1 MPADSESGSSQ
12 REHQRSDPMAEHKR
26 RARWR
31 LLGALIITGAVAAV
45 APVFLE
51 DQARPLS
58 QDLLIDI
65 PSKNSA
71 FTKID
76 SLKPAATEEAAPAPA
91 AATAPT
97 APVAPVVTPPKAD
110 TKAETKSDTKA
121 EQKTDTKS
129 DAKTNGKTAADTK
142 TTADAKAAAKSST
155 TTAAPAATA
164 DKKTAATKG
173 FLVQVGAYAKLESAN
188 AVKTKLTAGGHRVV
202 METIKAEDGTD
213 RYRVRIGPFETREQA
228 LSVRDRAKSQGYDAV
243 VVNP

>member
-1 MPADSESGSSQ
+1 MPADSDSGSSQ

-76 SLKPAATEEAAPAPA
+76 SLKPAATEEAAPA
-91 AATAPT
+91 ATSAPT
-97 APVAPVVTPPKAD
+97 APVAPVATPPKAV
-110 TKAETKSDTKA
+110 TKAE
-121 EQKTDTKS
+121 
-129 DAKTNGKTAADTK
+129 AK
-142 TTADAKAAAKSST
+142 ST
-155 TTAAPAATA
+155 TTAAAPAATN
-164 DKKTAATKG
+164 DKKAAPAKG

>member
-1 MPADSESGSSQ
+1 MPADSDSGSSQ

-76 SLKPAATEEAAPAPA
+76 SLKPAAPEEATPAPA
-91 AATAPT
+91 AATTPATPATPAST
-97 APVAPVVTPPKAD
+97 APKAESKSD
-110 TKAETKSDTKA
+110 TKTEQKAETKP
-121 EQKTDTKS
+121 
-129 DAKTNGKTAADTK
+129 
-142 TTADAKAAAKSST
+142 T
-155 TTAAPAATA
+155 TTAAAPAANA
-164 DKKTAATKG
+164 DKKAAPAKG

-188 AVKTKLTAGGHRVV
+188 AVKAKLTAGGHRVV

-228 LSVRDRAKSQGYDAV
+228 LSVRDRAKGQGYDAV

>member
-1 MPADSESGSSQ
+1 MPADSDSGSSQ

-45 APVFLE
+45 APIFLE

-71 FTKID
+71 FNKID
-76 SLKPAATEEAAPAPA
+76 SLKPAATEAPQAPA
-91 AATAPT
+91 AATPAT
-97 APVAPVVTPPKAD
+97 APVAPAASAPKAEAKAEAKPEQKAD
-110 TKAETKSDTKA
+110 TKSE
-121 EQKTDTKS
+121 
-129 DAKTNGKTAADTK
+129 AKTNGKSAVDTK
-142 TTADAKAAAKSST
+142 ATADAKATAKSA
-155 TTAAPAATA
+155 TTAAAPATA
-164 DKKTAATKG
+164 TDKKVAPAKG

-188 AVKTKLTAGGHRVV
+188 AVKTKLAAGGHRVV
-202 METIKAEDGTD
+202 METIKAEDGAD

-228 LSVRDRAKSQGYDAV
+228 LSVRDRAKGQGYDAV

>member
-97 APVAPVVTPPKAD
+97 APVTPVVAAPKAE
-110 TKAETKSDTKA
+110 TKAEQKADTKSDTK
-121 EQKTDTKS
+121 
-129 DAKTNGKTAADTK
+129 TNGKAA
-142 TTADAKAAAKSST
+142 ADAKATVDAKAAPKSAA
-155 TTAAPAATA
+155 TTAAPTAAPTATA
-164 DKKTAATKG
+164 EKKAAPTKG
-173 FLVQVGAYAKLESAN
+173 FLVQVGAYAKQESAN

>member
-1 MPADSESGSSQ
+1 MPADSDSGSSQ

-31 LLGALIITGAVAAV
+31 LLGALIITGAVAAI

-97 APVAPVVTPPKAD
+97 TPVAPVATPPKA
-110 TKAETKSDTKA
+110 ETKV
-121 EQKTDTKS
+121 EQKADTKS
-129 DAKTNGKTAADTK
+129 DAKTNGKAAADTK
-142 TTADAKAAAKSST
+142 ATADTKAAAKST
-155 TTAAPAATA
+155 TTAAAPAATN
-164 DKKTAATKG
+164 DKKAVPAKG
-173 FLVQVGAYAKLESAN
+173 FLVQVGAYAKQESAN
-188 AVKTKLTAGGHRVV
+188 AVKTKLIAGGHRVV
-202 METIKAEDGTD
+202 METVKAEDGTD

-228 LSVRDRAKSQGYDAV
+228 LSVRDRAKGQGYDAV

>member
-51 DQARPLS
+51 DEARPLS

-76 SLKPAATEEAAPAPA
+76 TLKPAPADGQPKSDVAPTA
-91 AATAPT
+91 AATSPT
-97 APVAPVVTPPKAD
+97 EPVADPKSAPKPEVKVTKAEPKSDAKADTKLEAKAEAKAD
-110 TKAETKSDTKA
+110 TKAEVKPA
-121 EQKTDTKS
+121 PKTVQPLASPPNK
-129 DAKTNGKTAADTK
+129 
-142 TTADAKAAAKSST
+142 
-155 TTAAPAATA
+155 AAPAT
-164 DKKTAATKG
+164 G

-188 AVKTKLTAGGHRVV
+188 AVRAKLVAGGHRVAI
-202 METIKAEDGTD
+202 ETIKADDGTD
-213 RYRVRIGPFETREQA
+213 RHRVRIGPFETREQA
-228 LSVRDRAKSQGYDAV
+228 LSVRDRARGQGYDAV
-243 VVNP
+243 VVTP

>member
-1 MPADSESGSSQ
+1 MPADSDSGSSQ

-76 SLKPAATEEAAPAPA
+76 SLKPAATEEAAPA
-91 AATAPT
+91 ATSAPT
-97 APVAPVVTPPKAD
+97 APVAPVATPPKAE
-110 TKAETKSDTKA
+110 TKAEAKAETKA
-121 EQKTDTKS
+121 E
-129 DAKTNGKTAADTK
+129 AK
-142 TTADAKAAAKSST
+142 ST
-155 TTAAPAATA
+155 TTAAAPAATN
-164 DKKTAATKG
+164 DKKAAPAKG

>member
-1 MPADSESGSSQ
+1 MPADSDSGSSQ

-76 SLKPAATEEAAPAPA
+76 SLKPATTEQTTASPASTAAPVATPVPVAPAASPSAPAP
-91 AATAPT
+91 
-97 APVAPVVTPPKAD
+97 KAEA
-110 TKAETKSDTKA
+110 KAETKEAAKA
-121 EQKTDTKS
+121 
-129 DAKTNGKTAADTK
+129 
-142 TTADAKAAAKSST
+142 TTAEAKAPAKSATPTPAAT
-155 TTAAPAATA
+155 TTNDKKAAPA
-164 DKKTAATKG
+164 KG
-173 FLVQVGAYAKLESAN
+173 FLVQVGAYAKQESAN
-188 AVKTKLTAGGHRVV
+188 AVKAKLTAGGHRVV

-228 LSVRDRAKSQGYDAV
+228 LSVRDRAKTQGYDAV

>member
-1 MPADSESGSSQ
+1 MPADSDSGSSQ

-76 SLKPAATEEAAPAPA
+76 SLKPAATEEAAL
-91 AATAPT
+91 AATSAPT
-97 APVAPVVTPPKAD
+97 APVAPVATPPKAE
-110 TKAETKSDTKA
+110 TKAE
-121 EQKTDTKS
+121 
-129 DAKTNGKTAADTK
+129 
-142 TTADAKAAAKSST
+142 AKST
-155 TTAAPAATA
+155 AAAPAATN
-164 DKKTAATKG
+164 DKKAAPAKG

>member
-1 MPADSESGSSQ
+1 MPADSDSGSSQ

-51 DQARPLS
+51 EQARPLS

-76 SLKPAATEEAAPAPA
+76 SLKPAATEEPAPA
-91 AATAPT
+91 AASAPT
-97 APVAPVVTPPKAD
+97 APVAPVATPPKAE
-110 TKAETKSDTKA
+110 TKAEAKSDTKA
-121 EQKTDTKS
+121 EQKTDTKT
-129 DAKTNGKTAADTK
+129 DAKTNGK
-142 TTADAKAAAKSST
+142 AAA
-155 TTAAPAATA
+155 A
-164 DKKTAATKG
+164 KG

-228 LSVRDRAKSQGYDAV
+228 LSVRDRAKGQGYDAV

>member
-1 MPADSESGSSQ
+1 MPADSDSGSSQ

-76 SLKPAATEEAAPAPA
+76 SLKPAATEEAAPA
-91 AATAPT
+91 ATSAPT
-97 APVAPVVTPPKAD
+97 APVAPVATPPKAE
-110 TKAETKSDTKA
+110 TKAEAKAEAKAETKAEAKAETKA
-121 EQKTDTKS
+121 E
-129 DAKTNGKTAADTK
+129 AK
-142 TTADAKAAAKSST
+142 ST
-155 TTAAPAATA
+155 TTAAAPAATN
-164 DKKTAATKG
+164 DKKAAPAKG

>member
-1 MPADSESGSSQ
+1 MPADSDSGSSQ

-76 SLKPAATEEAAPAPA
+76 SLKPAAPEVATPAPA
-91 AATAPT
+91 AATTPATPATPAST
-97 APVAPVVTPPKAD
+97 APKAESKSD
-110 TKAETKSDTKA
+110 TKTEQKAETKP
-121 EQKTDTKS
+121 
-129 DAKTNGKTAADTK
+129 
-142 TTADAKAAAKSST
+142 T
-155 TTAAPAATA
+155 TTAAAPAANA
-164 DKKTAATKG
+164 DKKAAPAKG

-188 AVKTKLTAGGHRVV
+188 AVKAKLTAGGHRVV

-228 LSVRDRAKSQGYDAV
+228 LSVRDRAKGQGYDAV